1 MTNTGYF
8 EVNFE
13 RLKQPYKTVEQSQI
27 TQKKPTNGV
36 LDCSMLGF
44 SKIWHGGYIISMKF

>member
-44 SKIWHGGYIISMKF
+44 